1 MQTVVKHS
9 GHLLRREA
17 FRADQV
23 RSPDVADEERVAGQD
38 FLRLI
43 RGLGVGDQNGDAFLR
58 VAGSLQHAENDFADP
73 ELVAVLAGRVIHRRV
88 RFTPEAYLSPRAFG
102 KLAMAADEIGVQMRL
117 DHISDLQ
124 PFGFG
129 FVDVLLH
136 VALRIDDR
144 RFAPG
149 ADQIRSMRQTS
160 QIKLLEVHKTPSLV
174 KSEFPIFYRNEW
186 NQSSEE
192 NGQD

>member
-17 FRADQV
+17 FRTDQV

-43 RGLGVGDQNGDAFLR
+43 RGLGVGDQNGDAFGR
-58 VAGSLQHAENDFADP
+58 VAGGLQDAENDFADP
-73 ELVAVLAGRVIHRRV
+73 ELVAVFGRRVIDSRSG
-88 RFTPEAYLSPRAFG
+88 FTPDDDLRPRALG
-102 KLAMAADEIGVQMRL
+102 KLAMAADEFGVQLRL
-117 DHISDLQ
+117 DHVSDLQ

-129 FVDVLLH
+129 FVDVLLD

-149 ADQIRSMRQTS
+149 ADQIRSMRQTA

>member
-23 RSPDVADEERVAGQD
+23 RPPDVADEKRVAGQD

-43 RGLGVGDQNGDAFLR
+43 RSLRVDDQNGDAFWR
-58 VAGSLQHAENDFADP
+58 VARGLQNAENDFADP
-73 ELVAVLAGRVIHRRV
+73 ELVAVFGRRMIESRAG
-88 RFTPEAYLSPRAFG
+88 FTPEDDLRPCALG
-102 KLAMAADEIGVQMRL
+102 KLAMAADEIGVQVRL
-117 DHISDLQ
+117 YNVFDLQ
-124 PFGFG
+124 PLGFG
-129 FVDVLLH
+129 LVDVLLD

-149 ADQIRSMRQTS
+149 AD
-160 QIKLLEVHKTPSLV
+160 
-174 KSEFPIFYRNEW
+174 
-186 NQSSEE
+186 
-192 NGQD
+192 